1 MKYSIGFLLAFL
13 YGSQVMAQDSAL
25 THTLKSALYSVSSKH
40 GTQIFLGGKP
50 ASDEELKAAC
60 LRYENSALVYGHYE
74 KRMSHQMAEIKI
86 FLIGEAAALTISP
99 LFTQPS
105 IYKNNYWQAGIITLA
120 LGSFLYFLSWE
131 FISHSRLERCIHLY
145 NHSLF
150 AQAGIP
156 THDMETRIKDYYQ
169 DAFHFY

>member
-1 MKYSIGFLLAFL
+1 MKAPIGLLLAFL
-13 YGSQVMAQDSAL
+13 YGTSVPAQDSTML
-25 THTLKSALYSVSSKH
+25 HTLKSALYSLGSKH
-40 GTQIFLGGKP
+40 GTQIYINGKP
-50 ASDEELKAAC
+50 ASDQELKSAC
-60 LRYENSALVYGHYE
+60 LTYDNSAIVYGNYE
-74 KRMSHQMAEIKI
+74 RRMSHEKIALKI
-86 FLIGEAAALTISP
+86 FFIGEGAALVISP

-145 NHSLF
+145 NKSLL
-150 AQAGIP
+150 AHAGIP
-156 THDMETRIKDYYQ
+156 TFQMKMMIKAYYQ